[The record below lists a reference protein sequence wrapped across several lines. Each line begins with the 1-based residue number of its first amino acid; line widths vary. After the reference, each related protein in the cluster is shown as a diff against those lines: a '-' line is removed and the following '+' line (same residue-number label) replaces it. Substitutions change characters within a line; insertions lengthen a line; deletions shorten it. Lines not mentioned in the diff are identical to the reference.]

1 MTRGD
6 DGDGGE
12 GAMGVM
18 GVMGVTGVTEKKF
31 LRTDGTGRDRPTEG
45 STRGPPRPKNLV
57 SKYVLIEK
65 T

>member
-1 MTRGD
+1 M
-6 DGDGGE
+6 
-12 GAMGVM
+12 
-18 GVMGVTGVTEKKF
+18 MGVTGVTEKKF
-31 LRTDGTGRDRPTEG
+31 LGTDGTGRDRPTEG